1 LESFK
6 EKFRTALVD
15 NSPRDVD
22 SDMLYPQQ
30 LSRIHLYS
38 PLDKPA
44 GMNLV
49 YIFSSIA
56 IIILL
61 IACINFVNLT
71 TARSVKRAREVG
83 VRKVIGAQKKQL
95 INQFLID
102 SLLISFLAM
111 IVSLVIIE
119 LLLPEFNHI
128 TGKAIQLKSSNYLII
143 IGFPLIFIATGL
155 LSGIYPALFLSS
167 YSPVK
172 VFKAY
177 FSTKGMRTFRKILVV
192 FQFTISA
199 ALIILTFVIVR
210 QLDFINTKDL
220 GLRKDS
226 IIYLSF
232 YQEYS
237 DKFETLKAELLK
249 NPEIQYVSVANTN
262 PASVGNIN
270 PASWEGKDNDDRVTF
285 RCLYTDEDYLKMFE
299 IPFVAGGN
307 FQKEKAVH
315 PDIEFIVNETAVKI
329 MGMEDPIGKKFS
341 MFGNDGYIVGVVKD
355 FHNRTLDQNIQPQL
369 ITKLDWFRGT
379 MFISMQPG
387 NLENSLKY
395 IENTIQEIAPG
406 YPFDYTF
413 VDETIENQY
422 RGIQQSR
429 SIMSYFSILAMF
441 ISGLGLFGLSSFISE
456 QRSKEVSIRKVFGS
470 SVKELILLLAGK
482 FLRWVSIATL
492 VALPL
497 AWYIALLFLKRFA
510 YHIDLTI
517 LDFALPIIAQ
527 FILAFLAV
535 SFNTL
540 KTATSNPAKI
550 LKYE

>member
-1 LESFK
+1 
-6 EKFRTALVD
+6 
-15 NSPRDVD
+15 
-22 SDMLYPQQ
+22 
-30 LSRIHLYS
+30 
-38 PLDKPA
+38 
-44 GMNLV
+44 
-49 YIFSSIA
+49 
-56 IIILL
+56 
-61 IACINFVNLT
+61 
-71 TARSVKRAREVG
+71 
-83 VRKVIGAQKKQL
+83 
-95 INQFLID
+95 
-102 SLLISFLAM
+102 
-111 IVSLVIIE
+111 
-119 LLLPEFNHI
+119 
-128 TGKAIQLKSSNYLII
+128 
-143 IGFPLIFIATGL
+143 
-155 LSGIYPALFLSS
+155 
-167 YSPVK
+167 
-172 VFKAY
+172 
-177 FSTKGMRTFRKILVV
+177 
-192 FQFTISA
+192 
-199 ALIILTFVIVR
+199 
-210 QLDFINTKDL
+210 
-220 GLRKDS
+220 
-226 IIYLSF
+226 
-232 YQEYS
+232 
-237 DKFETLKAELLK
+237 
-249 NPEIQYVSVANTN
+249 
-262 PASVGNIN
+262 
-270 PASWEGKDNDDRVTF
+270 
-285 RCLYTDEDYLKMFE
+285 
-299 IPFVAGGN
+299 
-307 FQKEKAVH
+307 
-315 PDIEFIVNETAVKI
+315 
-329 MGMEDPIGKKFS
+329 